1 MKKKRLYGAVYG
13 KIGLRK
19 TFLIMRLT
27 VFLVLCLVMGV
38 QARVL
43 SQYRL
48 NMSLGETTYKQLFE
62 EIRRQTGCIVMYS
75 DNMLDK
81 NERVKADF
89 KNESLEKVLDEVL
102 LGKGLTYEKNAEFIT
117 IMKAANL
124 PQVTERTITGVVK
137 DVQGNLLPGVSVF
150 VKGTTLGVAT
160 DAQGVYRLTLPD
172 QKDIVL
178 VFSFVGMKS
187 QEIPLKNQKEIHV
200 VLEEDAQQMEEVV
213 VTGIF
218 ERKKEGFT
226 GSATTVSGEEIKK
239 LTSNNV
245 LRALSMIDPGFRMNV
260 SNVAG
265 SNPSALPDFEMR
277 GQANMGNYDGED
289 VVIMRGDIDTRPNQP
304 LFVLDG
310 IIGVSI
316 STIIDL
322 DPDRIQ
328 SITILKDA
336 AAMVVYGSRASNG
349 VVVVETKAPEK
360 GKLRFSYSGNYK
372 YQTPDLSVYHLLNAA
387 DKLELERQAGY
398 YDERYTASNSSGLQN
413 FYLSKYMDVLRG
425 VNTDWIAQPVH
436 AAFNHRHNFSVEG
449 GDNTLRYKLYFGL
462 NEAPGIMKGTGVS
475 NKNGSIDLRYRT
487 NKLLISN
494 QMTLDYSV
502 SDRTSPYGSF
512 QEYTLLNPYY
522 RIYDENGAISKV
534 LDNHIYS
541 TSGGYPSYIGQYQT
555 PTMNPMYN
563 TQFQQKDRNTSFE
576 IRNSFRAEYT
586 PIESLRLAADVTLTK
601 SVADLEQFKPSSH
614 TDFENTVVE
623 DKGTYNWTNNKSTN
637 YNVSFTASYNKVF
650 NAEHL
655 VSLFA
660 RYDIDERYSHSAG
673 VRVKGFPNDK
683 MDEVFLG
690 AEPTSTLGSEG
701 TTRSIGFVGTVN
713 YSFRQRYAVDASIRV
728 DGSSEFGKNNR
739 FAPFWSAG
747 LRWNMDKENFIRS
760 LGFVDEFV
768 LRGTYG
774 ITGSQ
779 GFSPYQSLQM
789 YTYEGM
795 MKLYQSSDVTGT
807 VLQSI
812 GNPDLKWQQ
821 TKNWNI
827 GLDFNFFKGVLSGR
841 AEYYKKYTKNTLL
854 AFTLAPSV
862 GFETITDNMGDIDN
876 KGYELTLRL
885 MPYNNVKKQMNFSI
899 VLNGSHNTS
908 KIRRISNALKV
919 KNAEAAE
926 KVTSRPLPRYEEGYS
941 QTLIWGVRSLGID
954 PVSGREV
961 LLTRDGERTFTWNTI
976 DQVPVG
982 DTEPKLQGNLSLN
995 FNWKG
1000 LSVSVIGGYK
1010 FGGQLYNYTLIEKVE
1025 NANLRMNVDERA
1037 FTQRWKKPGDHTF
1050 FKGVTTDANGQSTKA
1065 SSRFVM
1071 DNNEFTIS
1079 TMNVSYR
1086 FEKRYHNF
1094 IRKAGLSSASVAMY
1108 LEDLVR
1114 LSTVKMERGI
1124 DYPFS
1129 RQVSMSLSLEF

>member
-1 MKKKRLYGAVYG
+1 MKKKPFEGFVVQ
-13 KIGLRK
+13 KNGLWK

-27 VFLVLCLVMGV
+27 VFLMVCFVFGV
-38 QARVL
+38 QANVL
-43 SQYRL
+43 SQSKL
-48 NMSLGETTYKQLFE
+48 TMNLGETTYRQLFE
-62 EIRRQTGCIVMYS
+62 EIRRQTGCIIMYS
-75 DNMLDK
+75 DHMLDK
-81 NERVKADF
+81 NEKVRADF
-89 KNESLEKVLDEVL
+89 KEKSIAGILDAVLA
-102 LGKGLTYEKNAEFIT
+102 GKGLTYEKDAEFIT
-117 IMKAANL
+117 IIKSVIL
-124 PQVTERTITGVVK
+124 PQASEVKTITGKVK
-137 DVQGNLLPGVSVF
+137 DVAGNPLPGVSVSI
-150 VKGTTLGVAT
+150 KGTSLGVAT
-160 DAQGVYRLTLPD
+160 DAKGDFKLTVP
-172 QKDIVL
+172 QSENIVL
-178 VFSFVGMKS
+178 VFSFVGMKNR
-187 QEIPLKNQKEIHV
+187 EVALKHQKEVNV
-200 VLEEDAQQMEEVV
+200 VMEENAQEMDEVV

-226 GSATTVSGEEIKK
+226 GSATTVTGEEIKK

-310 IIGVSI
+310 IIGVGI
-316 STIIDL
+316 SSIIDL

-398 YDERYTASNSSGLQN
+398 YDERYTASTSSNLQN
-413 FYLSKYMDVLRG
+413 FYLAKYLDVQRG
-425 VNTDWIAQPVH
+425 VNTDWLAQPVRS
-436 AAFNHRHNFSVEG
+436 AFNHRHNFSVEG

-462 NEAPGIMKGTGVS
+462 NEAPGIMKGTGIS
-475 NKNGSIDLRYRT
+475 SKTGSIDLRYRT
-487 NKLLISN
+487 NKLLLSN
-494 QMTLDYSV
+494 QMNIDYTV
-502 SDRTSPYGSF
+502 SDRTSPYGTF
-512 QEYTLLNPYY
+512 QEYTLINPYY
-522 RIYDENGAISKV
+522 RIYDENGVINKV

-541 TSGGYPSYIGQYQT
+541 TDGYPSYIGGYST

-563 TQFQQKDRNTSFE
+563 TLFQQKDQNKAME

-586 PIESLRLAADVTLTK
+586 PLESLRLAADVTLTK

-614 TDFENTVVE
+614 TDFENVVVE
-623 DKGTYNWTNNKSTN
+623 DRGSFAWNNTKSTN
-637 YNVSFTASYNKVF
+637 LNVSFTASYNKVF
-650 NAEHL
+650 NNEHL
-655 VSLFA
+655 LSVFA

-673 VRVKGFPNDK
+673 VNVKGFPNDK

-690 AEPTSTLGSEG
+690 AEPTNTSGNEG
-701 TTRSIGFVGTVN
+701 TTRSIGFVSTLN
-713 YSFRQRYAVDASIRV
+713 YSFKQRYAVDGSIRV
-728 DGSSEFGKNNR
+728 DGSSEFGQNNR

-747 LRWNMDKENFIRS
+747 VRWNMDKENFIAG
-760 LGFVDEFV
+760 LGFIDELV
-768 LRGTYG
+768 LRATYG
-774 ITGSQ
+774 VTGSQ
-779 GFSPYQSLQM
+779 GFSPYQALQM

-795 MKLYQSSDVTGT
+795 MKLYHSSDVTGSI
-807 VLQSI
+807 LQSI

-821 TKNWNI
+821 TRNWNL
-827 GLDFNFFKGVLSGR
+827 GLDFNFLKGMISGR
-841 AEYYKKYTKNTLL
+841 VEYYKKFTKNTLL

-862 GFETITDNMGDIDN
+862 GFETITDNLGDIDN

-885 MPYNNVKKQMNFSI
+885 MPYNDLKKQMNFNI

-908 KIRRISNALKV
+908 KITRISNALKV
-919 KNAEAAE
+919 KNAEAAAN
-926 KVTSRPLPRYEEGYS
+926 VTSRPLPRYEEGYS

-954 PVSGREV
+954 PISGKEV

-976 DQVPVG
+976 DQVPIG
-982 DTEPKLQGNLSLN
+982 DTEPKLQGNISVN

-1000 LSVSVIGGYK
+1000 LSVSIIGGYK
-1010 FGGQLYNYTLIEKVE
+1010 FEGQKYNYTLIEKVE
-1025 NANLRMNVDERA
+1025 NANLRLNVDERA
-1037 FTQRWKKPGDHTF
+1037 FTQRWKKPGDKTF

-1071 DNNEFTIS
+1071 DENELTIS
-1079 TMNVSYR
+1079 TMNISYR
-1086 FEKRYHNF
+1086 FEKRNHDF
-1094 IRKAGLSSASVAMY
+1094 LRKVGLSSASVALY
-1108 LEDLVR
+1108 LEDLAR

-1129 RQVSMSLSLEF
+1129 RQVSMSLNLEF